1 LGVRLATVFPH
12 ARTRQSFFG
21 HKRMFEFQMIV

>member
-1 LGVRLATVFPH
+1 MFGVPLPPSSTR
-12 ARTRQSFFG
+12 RTRQSFFG